1 MTVARSGFRAD
12 SYKKIVV
19 GPGAVM
25 LNYGLPG
32 ERLLGA
38 TRGGNTFN
46 PGVTYRDIEA
56 DKAYGMVKGLR
67 LIDDIQPQIV
77 SNLLEL
83 GADNLKIAIPGLRTY
98 AGSGTA
104 SVVAFYAGSGD
115 GTEVE
120 FGLGHP
126 DVVPTTVRVYVNSV
140 LVPAGDYVVRNPGD
154 VGHSGG
160 ANAEI
165 EFSTAVPNGEARS
178 EEHTSE
184 LQSRGQLV
192 CRF

>member
-1 MTVARSGFRAD
+1 
-12 SYKKIVV
+12 
-19 GPGAVM
+19 
-25 LNYGLPG
+25 
-32 ERLLGA
+32 
-38 TRGGNTFN
+38 
-46 PGVTYRDIEA
+46 
-56 DKAYGMVKGLR
+56 MVKGLR

-126 DVVPTTVRVYVNSV
+126 DVVPTTVGVYVNSG

-154 VGHSGG
+154 VGSSGG
-160 ANAEI
+160 GHAEGRK
-165 EFSTAVPNGEARS
+165 SG
-178 EEHTSE
+178 
-184 LQSRGQLV
+184 G
-192 CRF
+192 